1 MWCDVCMMSC
11 DGCMHVRTLSLQLC
25 CLCVHWSIQTR
36 SVYSIVLYGG
46 FLKWGYPQIIH
57 FNRTG
62 FSIINYKPS
71 IFGYPHWWN
80 PPMFCHVYAIHN
92 DYRLFST
99 CTWCSEASHTKTKT
113 HGLVMTFQCFSHA
126 FNMMVSELHGQVF
139 ATFIVCIFVCVP
151 FNSLTTC
158 LVLQTHTGVYRKETR
173 VVFFLQL
180 LRGRVISNY

>member
-1 MWCDVCMMSC
+1 MCAWCHVMGACMC
-11 DGCMHVRTLSLQLC
+11 
-25 CLCVHWSIQTR
+25 
-36 SVYSIVLYGG
+36 VLYLCNFVACVFIEVYRLDQYTVLCYMVVSWNGG
-46 FLKWGYPQIIH
+46 TPKYPQIIH

-62 FSIINYKPS
+62 FSIINYKPP

-113 HGLVMTFQCFSHA
+113 HGSVMTFQCFSHA

-173 VVFFLQL
+173 VFFFLQL
-180 LRGRVISNY
+180 LRGRVISNC

>member
-80 PPMFCHVYAIHN
+80 PLCFA
-92 DYRLFST
+92 T
-99 CTWCSEASHTKTKT
+99 CTQFT
-113 HGLVMTFQCFSHA
+113 MTTVCLA
-126 FNMMVSELHGQVF
+126 PARDALKR
-139 ATFIVCIFVCVP
+139 ATRKRKPTAQSWP
-151 FNSLTTC
+151 FNASVMHLTWWFQSC
-158 LVLQTHTGVYRKETR
+158 MDR
-173 VVFFLQL
+173 FLLHL
-180 LRGRVISNY
+180 LFAFLYVCHSIRWQHA